1 MTDVALPLAL
11 GAATGLA
18 LGVGHFAG
26 LWWTVRR
33 ALRARRPAVWMAAS
47 AVVRGA
53 VVLAGFA
60 GLARIGAW
68 PLLAALAGFLV
79 ARAGTLR
86 TLGRPP
92 ARPAASRADATSG
105 PLEEAQP

>member
-1 MTDVALPLAL
+1 MTDVVPALAL
-11 GAATGLA
+11 GAAAGLA
-18 LGVGHFAG
+18 LGVGHFAA

-60 GLARIGAW
+60 ALARIGAW
-68 PLLAALAGFLV
+68 PLLGALAGFLV
-79 ARAGTLR
+79 ARAGMLR
-86 TLGRPP
+86 TLARPP
-92 ARPAASRADATSG
+92 ARPAAGRADAASR
-105 PLEEAQP
+105 PLEEAPP